1 MSVYE
6 VPARDC
12 VSRHDGC
19 PVCSA
24 REAVS
29 LFSLG
34 GPLVRRCASCGMQY
48 LDPYPRDEVMA
59 AFHQFHDRSALLN
72 PMLARYHEAVAKD
85 APESRTTRTYAR
97 ILTELARHAA
107 PGTMLD
113 VGCGTG
119 RFLAMSRDRGW
130 RVLGVDSDADV
141 ARAARTE
148 HALTVH
154 QGELADLEI
163 PESSL
168 DAITMLDYL
177 EHVLSPVP
185 LIERARTLLR
195 PGGLLVVA
203 TPDIDGL
210 LFGMTRWLHAATFGR
225 VCGPLRQAY
234 VPSHPLYFS
243 NATLRR
249 LLDRCGFHVVN
260 TFSDETDLR
269 RLALPS
275 AVKVAVRSVFA
286 LAKIVGRRN
295 RTIVIAQKAT
305 R

>member
-6 VPARDC
+6 VPAREC
-12 VSRHDGC
+12 IPRRDGC

-24 REAVS
+24 REAAS

-59 AFHQFHDRSALLN
+59 AFHQLHDRSALLN

-97 ILTELARHAA
+97 VIDALARHAA
-107 PGTMLD
+107 PGSMLD

-119 RFLAMSRDRGW
+119 KFLALARDRGW

-141 ARAARTE
+141 VRAARTE
-148 HALTVH
+148 HALSVH
-154 QGELADLEI
+154 QGEFAEMEI
-163 PESSL
+163 LESSL
-168 DAITMLDYL
+168 DAITMWDYL

-185 LIERARTLLR
+185 LIERTRTLLG

-210 LFGMTRWLHAATFGR
+210 LFGLTRWLHMATFGR
-225 VCGPLRQAY
+225 VRGPLLKAY

-243 NATLRR
+243 KATLRR
-249 LLDRCGFHVVN
+249 LLDRCGFHVLN
-260 TFSDETDLR
+260 TFADETDLR
-269 RLALPS
+269 RLVLPPAAS
-275 AVKVAVRSVFA
+275 VAVRGVFA
-286 LAKIVGRRN
+286 LARIVGRRN
-295 RTIVIAQKAT
+295 RTIVIAQKAA